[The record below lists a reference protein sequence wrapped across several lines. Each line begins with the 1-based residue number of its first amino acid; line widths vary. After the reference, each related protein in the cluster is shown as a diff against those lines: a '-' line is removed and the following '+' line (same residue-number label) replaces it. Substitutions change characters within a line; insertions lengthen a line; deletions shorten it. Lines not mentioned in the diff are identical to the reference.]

1 VRRIG
6 EGLERQALERLD
18 QCRAHP
24 RHAAEHGPQAEP
36 APPGNGPRVEAV
48 RVGHALEPPDAA
60 AVTSR
65 DQPEAAQRFLVAA
78 QQVHQHVMD
87 GPAVLRARATDLTLG
102 QPRDHRQRGGT
113 RVRHAAHGLTAPS
126 REGGGRPGSHG
137 SHRSFLSGGTPRT
150 TARLRLPIIVPS
162 HATPDRLGRNFRAA
176 FTRTDE
182 ERSMRTYHDI
192 QLADHTITTRELH
205 GEDIVKA
212 GRFLIA
218 RTLLDLGAATVDP
231 LSPSNPLIFSAGP
244 FAGTSFSNANR
255 TSVGCKSPL
264 TGGIKEAN
272 GGGSF
277 GYALGQLKIAGF
289 TLHGASPDWVVI
301 HFKKD
306 GTVDFDEATPY
317 LGKGNFEAHD
327 LLLKRYGKK
336 VAIGLCGPVGE
347 YQGLIAGI
355 AFSDKDGRPARL
367 AARGGVGAVMGSKKV
382 KAVVVDLDKVP
393 PFSEPKKVNAAIKDY
408 SKLLL
413 ADGVVKNFYQPLGTM
428 GMADVQNQMG
438 GLPVNNFSLGQQVNI
453 STGEKFKMG
462 GSYIAELNTSR
473 GGEQTHACMPGC
485 VIQCSNVYVDAAGK
499 EVVSPVEYE
508 TLGLLGTNCG
518 LTDPDDLAQLNHV
531 CNDLGVDTIETGAML
546 AVLMEAGLGRFGDPT
561 FMAACLREI
570 HDGTEKGRVWAQGT
584 ARVGEHYQVRR
595 VPVIKKQAISAYDPR
610 VVEATGIA
618 MMATAQGADHTAG
631 NLPRLKT
638 REMDLGTM
646 IEQSL
651 VAQTNTAATDS
662 LGLCIF
668 GRSVTEPNIEFIVN
682 AINAACGTSLTPDF
696 FSGLGRETLRLER
709 EFNRRAGFTAKDDEL
724 PEFFYTEALP
734 PTNHVARFHGAD
746 VHDMYER
753 LPA

>member
-1 VRRIG
+1 
-6 EGLERQALERLD
+6 
-18 QCRAHP
+18 
-24 RHAAEHGPQAEP
+24 
-36 APPGNGPRVEAV
+36 
-48 RVGHALEPPDAA
+48 
-60 AVTSR
+60 
-65 DQPEAAQRFLVAA
+65 
-78 QQVHQHVMD
+78 
-87 GPAVLRARATDLTLG
+87 
-102 QPRDHRQRGGT
+102 
-113 RVRHAAHGLTAPS
+113 
-126 REGGGRPGSHG
+126 
-137 SHRSFLSGGTPRT
+137 
-150 TARLRLPIIVPS
+150 
-162 HATPDRLGRNFRAA
+162 
-176 FTRTDE
+176 
-182 ERSMRTYHDI
+182 MRTYYDI
-192 QLADHTITTRELH
+192 RLDDRTLTKREVQ
-205 GEDIVKA
+205 GEAIARA
-212 GRFLIA
+212 GRYLIA

-231 LSPSNPLIFSAGP
+231 LSPQNPLIFSAGP

-277 GYALGQLKIAGF
+277 SYALGQLKIAGF
-289 TLHGASPDWVVI
+289 TLHGASPGWVVI

-306 GTVDFDEATPY
+306 GGIDFDDAAPY

-382 KAVVVDLDKVP
+382 KAVVVDLDKIP

-408 SKLLL
+408 SKMLL
-413 ADGVVKNFYQPLGTM
+413 ADGIVLNFYQKIGTM

-438 GLPVNNFSLGQQVNI
+438 GLPVRNFSAGQLVNI

-462 GSYIAELNTSR
+462 GQYITELNNAR

-485 VIQCSNVYVDAAGK
+485 VIQCSNVYADASGK

-518 LTDPDDLAQLNHV
+518 LSDPDDLAQLNHV
-531 CNDLGVDTIETGAML
+531 CNDLGVDTIETGATL
-546 AVLMEAGLGRFGDPT
+546 AVLMEAGLGVFGDAK
-561 FMAACLREI
+561 FMADCLAEVRN
-570 HDGTEKGRVWAQGT
+570 GTEQGRLWAEGT
-584 ARVGEHYQVRR
+584 ARVGEHYNVRR

-638 REMDLGTM
+638 REMDLSSM

-651 VAQTNTAATDS
+651 VAQTNTAASDS

-682 AINAACGTSLTPDF
+682 AINAAAGTSLTVDF
-696 FSGLGRETLRLER
+696 FAALGRETLRLEA
-709 EFNRRAGFTAKDDEL
+709 EFNRRAGFTEKDDEL
-724 PEFFYTEALP
+724 PAFFYSEALP
-734 PTNHVARFHGAD
+734 PTDHVARFHGAD
-746 VHDMYER
+746 VHHMYER